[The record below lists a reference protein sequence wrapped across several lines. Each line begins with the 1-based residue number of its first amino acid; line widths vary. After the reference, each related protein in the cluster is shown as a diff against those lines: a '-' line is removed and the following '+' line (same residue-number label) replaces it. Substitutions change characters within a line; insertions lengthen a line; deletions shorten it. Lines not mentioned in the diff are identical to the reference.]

1 MIRLTN
7 ILAEIKVNDPGQQIL
22 FGLNDGDYFT
32 SLIKIIGYK
41 TQKEVIEKMNKLYG
55 LNKEDG
61 FSSTNEQPLT
71 LNNPAYAYIFDDGIM
86 NIEFTNSL
94 NAFPPD
100 YRTEEEW
107 GVAEWS
113 TKAPK

>member
-22 FGLNDGDYFT
+22 FGLKNDGSWT
-32 SLIKIIGYK
+32 ELVKIKGYSDSK
-41 TQKEVIEKMNKLYG
+41 KALEKINKLFNLYG
-55 LNKEDG
+55 DDA
-61 FSSTNEQPLT
+61 FYSSWMQTPK
-71 LNNPAYAYIFDDGIM
+71 LNNIAYAYLAGDGDVS
-86 NIEFTNSL
+86 FVNSL
-94 NAFPPD
+94 SDFSPGFQ
-100 YRTEEEW
+100 TEEGW